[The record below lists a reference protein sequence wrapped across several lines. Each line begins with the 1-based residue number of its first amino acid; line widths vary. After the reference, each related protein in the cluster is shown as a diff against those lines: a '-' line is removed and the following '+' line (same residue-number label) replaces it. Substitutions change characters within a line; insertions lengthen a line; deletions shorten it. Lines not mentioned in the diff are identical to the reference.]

1 MRVLF
6 EDYYSF
12 KALRKSIKEV
22 SSMEKD
28 LEILP
33 TIEVELYELRV
44 PGHIIG
50 KEVID
55 GLARRVGV
63 VRSVKLKLPDLKV
76 ELIVKGL
83 DIEFPVDSEDISAVG
98 NVIQLKTVIKEAE
111 PIDIHQVA
119 KLRKEILSE
128 IKAQTGSE

>member
-1 MRVLF
+1 
-6 EDYYSF
+6 
-12 KALRKSIKEV
+12 
-22 SSMEKD
+22 MEKD